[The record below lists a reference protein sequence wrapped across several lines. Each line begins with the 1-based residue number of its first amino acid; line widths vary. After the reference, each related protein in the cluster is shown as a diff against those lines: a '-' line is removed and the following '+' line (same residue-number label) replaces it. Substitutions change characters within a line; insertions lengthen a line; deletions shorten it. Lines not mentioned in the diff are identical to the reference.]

1 MDSGHCQAGKP
12 PPPQLLVRGGWA
24 RVLAGR
30 IYGLQ
35 QFGTRSTKG
44 PSLERV
50 LTMMVHKTF
59 EGPTFVLEHRKFV
72 CRIEAMLVSEQDIE
86 ARLNVCLLL

>member
-1 MDSGHCQAGKP
+1 
-12 PPPQLLVRGGWA
+12 
-24 RVLAGR
+24 
-30 IYGLQ
+30 
-35 QFGTRSTKG
+35 
-44 PSLERV
+44 
-50 LTMMVHKTF
+50 MMVHKTF